1 MASRDDLDTTLPLG
15 RLVMPALRWQPTTG
29 YGLGAPW
36 VERVL
41 ELGVPGFI
49 VFGGSV
55 RDVAEATEE
64 LRERA
69 GRPLVFGSDLERG
82 AGQQFDGAISLPPF
96 AALSALDDPAV
107 MRAAGAVTARGAREL
122 GIDWI
127 FGPVADLAIELDNP
141 IVGTRSA
148 GADPEVVSRAVEE
161 WVRGCLEAGAGCCV
175 KHFPGHGRAT
185 TDSHADLPV
194 VDASAE
200 ELAVDRI
207 PFDRAV
213 AAGVPAVMT
222 AHVAFPVL
230 DPSGLPATR
239 SEPILRM
246 VRQKGFDGLLV
257 SDALIMEAIGDP
269 LEAVVGGVGAGIDL
283 LLYPPDPVGTV
294 EALNRARAIGALS
307 PERMGEAWRRV
318 EELVSRFG
326 RGVGSAQPPD
336 LPDAQDVAHSALWA
350 DHSLEL
356 TNGPRL
362 ATVDRVRVSTFDDD
376 VGGPYATPSRD
387 VLLHAL
393 MELGVPMDSQDDA
406 GKPDSCLSVLALY
419 SDPRAW
425 KGRAGVAP
433 ALTARM
439 MAEVDRC
446 LGLGEGV
453 LVICFGGRRIES
465 DIDAAL
471 GDRSCGR
478 LLAWG
483 GEAHM
488 QRAAAR
494 RIARDLARARR

>member
-1 MASRDDLDTTLPLG
+1 MTSRDDLDTTVPLG
-15 RLVMPALRWQPTTG
+15 RLVMPALRWEDATG
-29 YGLGAPW
+29 YGLDAPW
-36 VERVL
+36 VERAL

-49 VFGGSV
+49 VFGGSA
-55 RDVAEATEE
+55 RDVAEATED

-82 AGQQFDGAISLPPF
+82 AGQQFAGAIPLPPF
-96 AALSALDDPAV
+96 AAIAALDDPAI
-107 MRAAGAVTARGAREL
+107 MRAAGAVTARSAREL

-127 FGPVADLAIELDNP
+127 FAPVADLAVELDNP
-141 IVGTRSA
+141 IVGTRAA

-185 TDSHADLPV
+185 TDSHAGLPV
-194 VDASAE
+194 VDASAG
-200 ELAVDRI
+200 ELSQDRI
-207 PFDRAV
+207 PFDRAI
-213 AAGVPAVMT
+213 AAGAPAVMT
-222 AHVAFPVL
+222 AHVAYPAL

-239 SEPILRM
+239 SEPILRT
-246 VRQKGFDGLLV
+246 VRQSGYDGLVV

-269 LEAVVGGVGAGIDL
+269 LEAVVSGVGAGIDL

-307 PERMGEAWRRV
+307 PERLGDARRRV
-318 EELVSRFG
+318 EALVASFG
-326 RGVGSAQPPD
+326 RGVGSAD
-336 LPDAQDVAHSALWA
+336 LPDFPNPQDAAHAALWA

-356 TNGPRL
+356 TAAPRL
-362 ATVDRVRVSTFDDD
+362 STVDRVRVTTFDDD
-376 VGGPYATPSRD
+376 LGGPYATPPRD
-387 VLLHAL
+387 ALLHSL
-393 MELGVPMDSQDDA
+393 MELGVPIDSGA
-406 GKPDSCLSVLALY
+406 PDGSPDTCLTLLALY

-433 ALTARM
+433 AVLERLT
-439 MAEVDRC
+439 AEVDRC
-446 LGLGEGV
+446 LTLGERV
-453 LVICFGGRRIES
+453 LVVCFGGRRIER
-465 DIDAAL
+465 DLEAAL
-471 GDRSCGR
+471 GDRVCGR

-494 RIARDLARARR
+494 RVARDLARARR